1 MEPEQESCLMD
12 GGSFG
17 LDYNT
22 LLKALDGYP
31 NKILEYPD
39 CYRNVKRK
47 SFLNHRTKI
56 GCGNMRPEVKLY
68 N

>member
-31 NKILEYPD
+31 NKILENPD
-39 CYRNVKRK
+39 CCNRN
-47 SFLNHRTKI
+47 LKI
-56 GCGNMRPEVKLY
+56 VFKPSDKDWLWKY
-68 N
+68 AT